1 MGSLAE
7 EARLLLGVLTD
18 LARGGDGTAAGGDA
32 QDGPGPRPGPAEGS
46 GNGNGDGGSTGPGQ
60 HQCLG
65 WCPVCRGADL
75 ARHVTPEVRAH
86 LAQAGSSLLA
96 AAVGLLAG
104 QAGGQSGGQA
114 GGQSGGQA
122 DPGHPEAPRTSPGD
136 GDPTPAG
143 HNAEGA
149 GEGRA
154 DRAADPAPG
163 HDPHDGAPLE
173 EEQ

>member
-18 LARGGDGTAAGGDA
+18 LARGGDGAAAGGDA
-32 QDGPGPRPGPAEGS
+32 QDRPGPRPGPAEGS
-46 GNGNGDGGSTGPGQ
+46 GDGSGDGPGDGGSTGPGQ

-104 QAGGQSGGQA
+104 QA
-114 GGQSGGQA
+114 
-122 DPGHPEAPRTSPGD
+122 DPGHPEASRTSPGD